1 VIADLIKTV
10 IDSCLPKKDVLE
22 GSIDDTVFAADLY
35 AVYRGM
41 APPIYQDPQK
51 FFDNTYPTEGLK
63 ELLSEVFG
71 RLSETRPDANPV
83 IKLETSMGGGKTHD
97 LIALY
102 HISKSGRAIRNISQ
116 FLREDMVP
124 SEGVRLAVLAAI
136 EYGASSTGRMGEV
149 APKTLWGE
157 LAYQLGG
164 PKGYELV
171 AGPDKEWQAPGA
183 SVLENLFELCG
194 EPVLILIDELPTY
207 LAGIRPGPKQST
219 GVQFVKQVTVFLQQL
234 LQVASRRKRVVV
246 VLSLTTSKDPYKEE
260 AEIIVSTIEKVA
272 SKFSRSIFPSREN
285 EIVSVIK
292 KRLFEK
298 VDPYVAKEAASAYLE
313 FYRGEER
320 RGIPLPPHAVKVE
333 YKDLLERSY
342 PLHPELMSILDDKLS
357 TIPNFQKTRGALRLL
372 VRTIRRYWKDGKR
385 SSFIMP
391 YDINL
396 EDEEIQTELT
406 GKLDREQFR
415 PVIQSDI
422 YSRKGS
428 AKAQEVDGGSK
439 VPVAKMTATSIFLYS
454 LVEGQPGG
462 IDKSTLYLATI
473 GPQIKTEQAK
483 KDSSSID
490 YEVASTAVKP
500 EDVDRALE
508 ALLDINRGCWY
519 LYGTG
524 NKYVFRTEPSITKV
538 IQEEIGNISLVE
550 AKQRAETVIRKKFES
565 SFFDTRFFPAGP
577 ADVPDDPE
585 RLKLVVI
592 HWDSGT
598 ATRGSPPPELV
609 PRIFE
614 RAGQME
620 SFRIYKNNVLF
631 LVADSGGKDEMIEH
645 AKRDLALER
654 IRGNKDL
661 MSSLSQDLRKKLEN
675 RKNTGEL
682 DLVVAVLSTYRHL
695 YYPPRASG
703 LGEEEGLRQLSLK
716 VDEGAE
722 VHKRNQQE
730 VILEALEREDKVIR
744 GGAKPLSSDYVFDRA
759 WNPGERL
766 VSTLELKRRFAKK
779 PNLPILLD
787 PNVCKAF
794 IRDGVE
800 KGLWVY
806 QMGESVYEKGSTPI
820 PIQLDENALLFL
832 PDEAKKRGI
841 TAVKKEGEGVEEERC
856 PICGKVLSECTCST
870 VTTSWPRELKSSGDV
885 ERAFRDLLETVKERK
900 VARFKEIGFSVGDI
914 QGLRALG
921 LLIPQLGKAKTTVD
935 LSYESGSERGTSL
948 TVAFNGSWDNYKEIK
963 EFIERA
969 SKPFPPTHVNV
980 TFNVSFP
987 APIEVSEE
995 VERIKGLLKKFET
1008 NSITIRAVPGE

>member
-1 VIADLIKTV
+1 MMKTV
-10 IDSCLPKKDVLE
+10 VDSCVPKKDVLE

-35 AVYRGM
+35 AVYRGT

-51 FFDNTYPTEGLK
+51 FFDNTYPTEGLE

-71 RLSETRPDANPV
+71 RLSGTRPDANPV

-102 HISKSGRAIRNISQ
+102 HISKSGKAIRNVSQ

-136 EYGASSTGRMGEV
+136 EYGALGTGRVGEV
-149 APKTLWGE
+149 SPKTLWGE

-164 PKGYELV
+164 LKGYALV
-171 AGPDKEWQAPGA
+171 EEADKERQAPGA
-183 SVLENLFELCG
+183 SVLDNLFDLCG
-194 EPVLILIDELPTY
+194 EPVLILIDELATY
-207 LAGIRPGPKQST
+207 LAGIGPGSK
-219 GVQFVKQVTVFLQQL
+219 QFVGDRFVKPVTVFLQQL

-260 AEIIVSTIEKVA
+260 TEMIVSTIEKVA

-298 VDPYVAKEAASAYLE
+298 VDSEAASFAASAYLE

-333 YKDLLERSY
+333 FKDLLERSY

-357 TIPNFQKTRGALRLL
+357 TISNFQKTRGALRLL
-372 VRTIRRYWKDGKR
+372 VRAIRRYWKDGRR
-385 SSFIMP
+385 SSFVMP
-391 YDINL
+391 YDVNL

-406 GKLDREQFR
+406 GKLSREQFR
-415 PVIQSDI
+415 SIIQSDI

-439 VPVAKMTATSIFLYS
+439 VPVAKMTATAIFLHS

-473 GPQIKTEQAK
+473 GPETKTEEAR
-483 KDSSSID
+483 KDSRSID

-500 EDVDRALE
+500 EDVDRALD
-508 ALLDINRGCWY
+508 ALLDRCWY
-519 LYGTG
+519 LYDTG
-524 NKYVFRTEPSITKV
+524 GKYVFRPEWSINKV
-538 IQEEIGNISLVE
+538 ITEEIGNVGLVE
-550 AKQRAETVIRKKFES
+550 AKQRAEAVIRQRFDS
-565 SFFDTRFFPAGP
+565 SLFDTRFFPAGP

-609 PRIFE
+609 PKIFE

-620 SFRIYKNNVLF
+620 SFRICRNNVLF
-631 LVADSGGKDEMIEH
+631 LVADSKDKDGMIEN

-654 IRGNKDL
+654 IRGNKEL
-661 MSSLSQDLRKKLEN
+661 MSSLSQEQRGKLED
-675 RKNTGEL
+675 RGKKGKL
-682 DLVVAVLSTYRHL
+682 DLVVAVLSAYRYL
-695 YYPPRASG
+695 YFPPRASG

-716 VDEGAE
+716 VDEDSE
-722 VHKRNQQE
+722 PHKRNQQE

-744 GGAKPLSSDYVFDRA
+744 GSAKPLSPDYVMERA

-766 VSTLELKRRFAKK
+766 ISTLELKRRFAKK
-779 PNLPILLD
+779 PNLPILLNPD
-787 PNVCKAF
+787 VCKAF

-806 QMGESVYEKGSTPI
+806 QMGESVYEKGSTPV
-820 PIQLDENALLFL
+820 PIQLDENARLFL
-832 PDEAKKRGI
+832 PEEAKKRGI
-841 TAVKKEGEGVEEERC
+841 TASKEEGERVEEERC

-870 VTTSWPRELKSSGDV
+870 IEKHELRELESSGDV
-885 ERAFRDLLETVKERK
+885 ERAFGGLLETAKERK
-900 VARFKEIGFSVGDI
+900 IGRFKEFRFRVGDI

-935 LSYESGSERGTSL
+935 LSYESMSEGGTSL
-948 TVAFNGSWDNYKEIK
+948 TVAFKGSWDDYKEIK
-963 EFIERA
+963 EFIDRA
-969 SKPFPPTHVNV
+969 SKPFPPTHVDV
-980 TFNVSFP
+980 TFDVSFP
-987 APIEVSEE
+987 EPIEASEDGM
-995 VERIKGLLKKFET
+995 ERIKGPLKKFEA
-1008 NSITIRAVPGE
+1008 NSIALSAVPGE